1 MAQGSSN
8 LNLNLTK
15 IANTTVSTSAGN
27 TDAGTQRVV
36 IASDQ
41 QSIPVT
47 DNGGSLTVDGSV
59 SVSNFPATQAV
70 SIAALPALAA
80 GTNTIGKVDV
90 NGTVPVSGTFWQATQ
105 PVSISSAVPVTD
117 NSGSLTVDA
126 PVGTPVHVRLSN
138 GTSAVD
144 TLPVSIAASV
154 PVTGTFWQATQPV
167 SISTLPALAAG
178 TNNIG
183 DVDVAS
189 LPGTV
194 AADITAIKTATELL
208 DNALGTDGGGVSTG
222 MLRVGGTDGINNQ
235 TLSVNNL
242 GHLNIADGGNSI
254 TVDGTFW
261 QATQPVSLASVPS
274 HPVTNAG
281 TFAVQATQSGTWN
294 ISSITSLP
302 ALAAGTNNIGDV
314 DVASLPGTVA
324 ADITA
329 IKTATELLD
338 NAYGA
343 SGSSSTLGML
353 RVGGTDGT
361 NNRTFSVNSS
371 GHLNIADGG
380 NSITVDGTVGIS
392 GTVPVSGTFWQAT
405 QPVSGTVAATQSGTW
420 NINSITSLPSIPAG
434 NNNIGDVDVASLPG
448 TVAADITAIKVAT
461 ELLDNALGTDGSTIA
476 TTMLRVGGTDGT
488 NNQTLSVNTAGHVN
502 IADGGNSITVDG
514 TVGISGTVPVSG
526 TFWQATQPVSISS
539 AVPVT
544 DNGGSLTVDGSV
556 SVSNFPATQAVSGTV
571 TVAQSTA
578 SNLNATVTGT
588 VSALQSG
595 TWNINSITTFPTVIT
610 NDTAAIKTAVQ
621 LLDNAVG
628 TDGSAIDSGMLRV
641 GGTDGTN
648 NQTLSV
654 NTSGHLNIA
663 DGGNSITV
671 DGTVA
676 ISGTVPISGALT
688 DTQLRASAV
697 PVSLASVPSH
707 PVTNAGTFAVQATQA
722 GTWNIGSITSLPA
735 LAAGTNNIGSVSL
748 SPNALVANAPTN
760 ASTTAYA
767 ASLIVKASA
776 GVLYIVTG
784 FNSRS
789 SGQFIQIFDSATL
802 PADTS
807 VPKVIFYVESNSN
820 FSFDLGVYGRAFSSG
835 IVICNSSTGPTKKIG
850 AADCWFDVQ
859 YK

>member
-835 IVICNSSTGPTKKIG
+835 IVICNSSIGPTKKIG

>member
-1 MAQGSSN
+1 MEWKFNMAQGSSN

-15 IANTTVSTSAGN
+15 IANTTVSTSTGN

-70 SIAALPALAA
+70 SIATLPALAA

-105 PVSISSAVPVTD
+105 PVSGTVAISGTVPISGALTDTQLRASAVPV
-117 NSGSLTVDA
+117 S
-126 PVGTPVHVRLSN
+126 
-138 GTSAVD
+138 
-144 TLPVSIAASV
+144 
-154 PVTGTFWQATQPV
+154 GTFWQATQPV
-167 SISTLPALAAG
+167 SIATLPALAAG

-208 DNALGTDGGGVSTG
+208 DNALGTDGGVVSTG

-281 TFAVQATQSGTWN
+281 TFAVQATQAGTWN

-448 TVAADITAIKVAT
+448 TVAADITAIKTAT
-461 ELLDNALGTDGSTIA
+461 ELLDNAYGASGSSSTLG
-476 TTMLRVGGTDGT
+476 MLRVGGTDGT
-488 NNQTLSVNTAGHVN
+488 NNRTFSVNSSGHLN

-571 TVAQSTA
+571 
-578 SNLNATVTGT
+578 
-588 VSALQSG
+588 
-595 TWNINSITTFPTVIT
+595 
-610 NDTAAIKTAVQ
+610 
-621 LLDNAVG
+621 
-628 TDGSAIDSGMLRV
+628 
-641 GGTDGTN
+641 
-648 NQTLSV
+648 
-654 NTSGHLNIA
+654 
-663 DGGNSITV
+663 
-671 DGTVA
+671 A

-697 PVSLASVPSH
+697 AVSLASVPSH

-722 GTWNIGSITSLPA
+722 GTWNIGSITNLPA

-767 ASLIVKASA
+767 ASLIVKATA
-776 GVLYIVTG
+776 GVLYIITG

-820 FSFDLGVYGRAFSSG
+820 FSFDLGAYGRAFSSG

>member
-15 IANTTVSTSAGN
+15 IANTTVSTSTGN

-70 SIAALPALAA
+70 SIATLPALAA

-105 PVSISSAVPVTD
+105 PVSGTVAISGTVPISGALTDTQLRASAVPV
-117 NSGSLTVDA
+117 S
-126 PVGTPVHVRLSN
+126 
-138 GTSAVD
+138 
-144 TLPVSIAASV
+144 
-154 PVTGTFWQATQPV
+154 GTFWQATQPV
-167 SISTLPALAAG
+167 SIATLPALAAG

-208 DNALGTDGGGVSTG
+208 DNALGTDGGVVSTG

-281 TFAVQATQSGTWN
+281 TFAVQATQAGTWN

-571 TVAQSTA
+571 
-578 SNLNATVTGT
+578 
-588 VSALQSG
+588 
-595 TWNINSITTFPTVIT
+595 
-610 NDTAAIKTAVQ
+610 
-621 LLDNAVG
+621 
-628 TDGSAIDSGMLRV
+628 
-641 GGTDGTN
+641 
-648 NQTLSV
+648 
-654 NTSGHLNIA
+654 
-663 DGGNSITV
+663 
-671 DGTVA
+671 A

-697 PVSLASVPSH
+697 AVSLASVPSH

-722 GTWNIGSITSLPA
+722 GTWNIGSITNLPA

-767 ASLIVKASA
+767 ASLIVKATA
-776 GVLYIVTG
+776 GVLYIITG

-820 FSFDLGVYGRAFSSG
+820 FSFDLGAYGRAFSSG

>member
-8 LNLNLTK
+8 PILNLAKLAGTN
-15 IANTTVSTSAGN
+15 ISVSSGVA
-27 TDAGTQRVV
+27 DLGTQR
-36 IASDQ
+36 IAIADDQ
-41 QSIPVT
+41 YIITEQIAYGIFGVNIVGTSGQFTCTEDDVTPLIVGQQITISGTLSGTGSITGYTDAKAYIISQTNGYSSFTLTQVNGNAIVTSVGTTNGLTFATRAQQDFNIIGAARESILSINDKLSNGTQKSIIRSGVKGSSVSADVTSTPVSSSVEALDVTLKTPIPTGDNTIGKLAANDGVDIGDVTINNTSIAVTDNGGSLTVDGTVGISGTVPVTGTFWQATQPVSISSAVPVT

-70 SIAALPALAA
+70 SISTLPALAA

-105 PVSISSAVPVTD
+105 PISGTVAISGTVPISGALTDTQLRASAV
-117 NSGSLTVDA
+117 A
-126 PVGTPVHVRLSN
+126 
-138 GTSAVD
+138 
-144 TLPVSIAASV
+144 
-154 PVTGTFWQATQPV
+154 VTGTFWQATQPV
-167 SISTLPALAAG
+167 SIATLPTLAAG

-208 DNALGTDGGGVSTG
+208 DNALGTDGGVVSTG

-281 TFAVQATQSGTWN
+281 TFAVQATQAGTWN

-302 ALAAGTNNIGDV
+302 ALAAGT
-314 DVASLPGTVA
+314 
-324 ADITA
+324 
-329 IKTATELLD
+329 
-338 NAYGA
+338 
-343 SGSSSTLGML
+343 
-353 RVGGTDGT
+353 
-361 NNRTFSVNSS
+361 
-371 GHLNIADGG
+371 
-380 NSITVDGTVGIS
+380 
-392 GTVPVSGTFWQAT
+392 
-405 QPVSGTVAATQSGTW
+405 
-420 NINSITSLPSIPAG
+420 
-434 NNNIGDVDVASLPG
+434 NNIGDVDVASLPG

-571 TVAQSTA
+571 
-578 SNLNATVTGT
+578 
-588 VSALQSG
+588 
-595 TWNINSITTFPTVIT
+595 
-610 NDTAAIKTAVQ
+610 
-621 LLDNAVG
+621 
-628 TDGSAIDSGMLRV
+628 
-641 GGTDGTN
+641 
-648 NQTLSV
+648 
-654 NTSGHLNIA
+654 
-663 DGGNSITV
+663 
-671 DGTVA
+671 A

-697 PVSLASVPSH
+697 AVSLASVPSH

-776 GVLYIVTG
+776 GVLYIITG

-820 FSFDLGVYGRAFSSG
+820 FSFDLGAYGRAFSSG